1 MILIFTLW
9 IFHLYVATFQQ
20 HLQMEYTSLSCN
32 DVRLHQDRLHKL
44 CYPLSCLC
52 YWYVR
57 LVLIAGHCICHR
69 SWLVT
74 MCDIWPVVGV
84 SSIMNATCRTWSYLT
99 SWAFVSNSSF
109 NGAPLAQTLVSN
121 VDYCLPF
128 VLSLLLTFVLRYVGS
143 GYTNVVFQLSLCLLG
158 LKFSLYLVY
167 ILYFVVICILIRL
180 LQSKKAHS
188 TTWQDLLVC
197 RYQIISIFPCCN
209 LQNMEYV

>member
-20 HLQMEYTSLSCN
+20 HLQMEYTSLSWN
-32 DVRLHQDRLHKL
+32 DVRLHQGRLHQF
-44 CYPLSCLC
+44 CYALSCLC

-57 LVLIAGHCICHR
+57 FVLIAGHCICHR

-84 SSIMNATCRTWSYLT
+84 SSIMNATCRTWPYLP

-128 VLSLLLTFVLRYVGS
+128 VLSLIPFDLCPSVCWFWLHRCCLSTFLMLIGCHIVIVFSTYFIFCSYLNYNQITSIQEGTFSNLPSLT
-143 GYTNVVFQLSLCLLG
+143 
-158 LKFSLYLVY
+158 YL
-167 ILYFVVICILIRL
+167 
-180 LQSKKAHS
+180 
-188 TTWQDLLVC
+188 
-197 RYQIISIFPCCN
+197 
-209 LQNMEYV
+209 